1 MRAHTRKHP
10 IKQKDVSFRNHKDTP
25 MFTEEA
31 IRLLRG
37 SDAQAASMLKGLR
50 YREDLTQRELGDMLG
65 IKQTNISLMEHGKR
79 PIGKNLAKRL
89 AELFKIDYR
98 LFL

>member
-1 MRAHTRKHP
+1 MRAHMRKHS
-10 IKQKDVSFRNHKDTP
+10 IKQKDVSFRNREDAP
-25 MFTEEA
+25 MSAEEA

-37 SDAQAASMLKGLR
+37 SDSQAASMLKGLR
-50 YREDLTQRELGDMLG
+50 YREDLTQKELGDMLG
-65 IKQTNISLMEHGKR
+65 LKQANISLMEHGKR
-79 PIGKNLAKRL
+79 PIGKSLAKRL